1 MDARREETDC
11 VRRAAS
17 CASFLPLN
25 PRPPPPVARRSSLSA
40 PSRPTARQFIVDVW
54 GGARPVCR
62 RDPPASPS
70 IYPPLPSCLRAAAP
84 PRKNYH
90 RRQFFTDLYNCLPQ
104 LIFVLCQLLSGY
116 KLRSVNFKKTSEYV
130 LCHGICPVVKVSV

>member
-70 IYPPLPSCLRAAAP
+70 ISPPPSLPASGQLPLPEKITAADNFLLIYIIVCPNSYLFYFSFYLVTSCVQLTLKKQANMSYVMASAP
-84 PRKNYH
+84 W
-90 RRQFFTDLYNCLPQ
+90 
-104 LIFVLCQLLSGY
+104 
-116 KLRSVNFKKTSEYV
+116 
-130 LCHGICPVVKVSV
+130 